1 MVRRRIANLG
11 RCTSRTHHPF
21 TLPENYVSEIMRELD
36 GSEMIGE
43 KFVLDGHAVK
53 VANVLNVKGIPC
65 VEYSVFERGSKVTMQ
80 KSVKWFRKAVGLKE
94 KWET

>member
-1 MVRRRIANLG
+1 MPASVPVTLSI
-11 RCTSRTHHPF
+11 SPPIHPI
-21 TLPENYVSEIMRELD
+21 LEDYVSEITRELD
-36 GSEMIGE
+36 GAEMIGS
-43 KFVLDGHAVK
+43 KFVLDGKAVK

-80 KSVKWFRKAVGLKE
+80 KSVKWFRKAVGLNE